1 MTYERLKDKPFSI
14 RRDVLNLS
22 IEQWSIVDRLDLSK
36 ITPRNWL
43 DALANTGS
51 RGGFL
56 TARLNA
62 EEYEFTEAVYQPD
75 EK

>member
-1 MTYERLKDKPFSI
+1 MTHESLKDKPFSI

-22 IEQWSIVDRLDLSK
+22 IEQWNIVDRLDLSK
-36 ITPRNWL
+36 ITPRKWL
-43 DALANTGS
+43 DALDKTGS

-56 TARLNA
+56 TAHLNA
-62 EEYEFTEAVYQPD
+62 EEYEFTEIVYQQD